1 AVSAPGHTEG
11 SMLLRVVDG
20 DEENIFTG
28 DVVFAGAIGRVDLP
42 GGDAQ
47 AMQDSLRALATLPDV
62 AIYPGHGRASRV
74 GRELAANPFLRATA
88 VANALTCVRRQ

>member
-1 AVSAPGHTEG
+1 
-11 SMLLRVVDG
+11 MLLRVVDG

-47 AMQDSLRALATLPDV
+47 AMQDSLRPSQRCPTSP
-62 AIYPGHGRASRV
+62 IYPGHGPASRV
-74 GRELAANPFLRATA
+74 GRELAANPFF
-88 VANALTCVRRQ
+88 